1 MAKKIRQNIS
11 KTLDIPIE
19 VAGGLRLIYREGDGL
34 AICGGRGIGY
44 YDQKALV
51 VGTESGEV
59 KVAGE
64 ALRISISEEGELLV
78 KGQVTS
84 ILLPEASL

>member
-34 AICGGRGIGY
+34 AICGGRGIVY